1 MSYIE
6 EAIYVLMALIPLGAA
21 PRIIYC
27 LCKIVNDPEQ
37 EHTYK
42 TRIKNL
48 AAFVAIAECAL
59 GVITLL
65 RSYF

>member
-1 MSYIE
+1 MNYIK
-6 EAIYVLMALIPLGAA
+6 EAISVLMVLIPLGAA

-27 LCKIVNDPEQ
+27 LCKLVNDPDQ

-48 AAFVAIAECAL
+48 AAFVVIGECAL
-59 GVITLL
+59 GIITLL
-65 RSYF
+65 RGYF